1 MPIQTTIRFSLLT
14 IRCRCMPFRSLV
26 LLLAIGLPAG
36 AAVASDLPVAPGGKV
51 KAEGKLFHA
60 LFHGYPEDSDPT
72 RLKASDIACEGD
84 SNFSSAVS
92 SRLTKW
98 FAANRQF
105 RSRIPLAGR
114 RDTPE
119 RWLSEKR
126 RLVERGI
133 VTLLGPKTAAAAAA
147 YAAKATLFYE
157 WEGMSEGPLE
167 EALYAEQWLE
177 KAPGTPLR
185 AYLLLFLLHRW
196 RSGIE
201 ALEAEKTPERVPAL
215 RKRYAEVFAEVK
227 KIEDPLIRWIAEDID
242 TAKWVYLMPQR

>member
-1 MPIQTTIRFSLLT
+1 MPIQSAIPFSLFTLL
-14 IRCRCMPFRSLV
+14 CRSLPFRSLV

-36 AAVASDLPVAPGGKV
+36 AAAASDLPVSPEGKV

-72 RLKASDIACEGD
+72 RLKAADIACEGD
-84 SNFSSAVS
+84 SDFRSAVS
-92 SRLTKW
+92 SRLTQW

-114 RDTPE
+114 RNTPE

-133 VTLLGPKTAAAAAA
+133 VTLLGPQTAEAAAA
-147 YAAKATLFYE
+147 YATKATLFYE
-157 WEGMSEGPLE
+157 WEGMSDGPLD
-167 EALYAEQWLE
+167 EALFAEQWLE
-177 KAPGTPLR
+177 KTPGTPLR

-201 ALEAEKTPERVPAL
+201 ALEAEKAPERVPAL
-215 RKRYAEVFAEVK
+215 RKKYGERLAELMK
-227 KIEDPLIRWIAEDID
+227 CEDPLIRWIAEDID
-242 TAKWVYLMPQR
+242 TAKRVYLLPQ